1 MVCAD
6 GNGVLI
12 PSARRSPGRGR
23 GRAGR
28 DRLRGVADDDDVEA
42 LLRRA
47 VPRLRK
53 DDDGAQ
59 KIRRKLVKMAL
70 DAWAEGPRR
79 LRALGVTVDKGS
91 HALLDD
97 ASAEGLHEA
106 LGDAGFVTL
115 FKALKD
121 ELTDKLSGKKPDAPA
136 PAPRASSSSS
146 GRVARASSGR
156 AKRATASSAGRVEK
170 RSKTSGRARRAS
182 PSGSDRLT
190 MSSREE
196 DASGSATGSGEL
208 AIPDE
213 LALPPDE
220 PMLGVPDD
228 EPMSIRFDD
237 DAPAAAMTKGAPA
250 KAAKGDDDDDDD
262 PSRAGDR
269 AVARYR
275 TSGDPDDLDDAKKL
289 YTRAAKTA
297 DGDLARGA
305 ARAGLAQVAL
315 LAGDAA
321 RAKEHAEKALALFP
335 DEPTALRVLLRA
347 QRQGEPERERIQGAL
362 LRARAALRSK
372 DWDGALKVAPELEAI
387 APREPFGPMVALA
400 VQHEKGDKKGLEA
413 AIARVWERYPAS
425 VTCAD
430 LPLGPELERPVVIAP
445 LTWVRQRIEQEREVL
460 GQTVTNVDSK
470 QNVISGAVQL
480 AMGVSRVALATR
492 GKLSPIDEQELRK
505 WAGQSL
511 LAAQYYDHA
520 KEVLAHART
529 LDRNSGHVL
538 EINKDET
545 NCGVMKRAFD
555 KPGVKAKSGKLD
567 GVGLVQHRK
576 ALAARLQMV
585 LAQKDEALG
594 TYEQDEER
602 LVAAVA
608 ASPERRKK
616 LEARARKAGQESP
629 FARLDAVEAELSK
642 LDARAADVPADA
654 PAAGGLFG
662 RMKGGF
668 SKALDNVKSAA
679 KGAELALR
687 KGVAASKQKEAAR
700 ALAMRL
706 RDRPDG
712 GWGDAE
718 LDPLLDRWREVSS
731 RVEALDE
738 EAEELRRA
746 AGKAGQ
752 V

>member
-1 MVCAD
+1 M
-6 GNGVLI
+6 
-12 PSARRSPGRGR
+12 
-23 GRAGR
+23 
-28 DRLRGVADDDDVEA
+28 ADDVDE
-42 LLRRA
+42 LLRQA

-53 DDDGAQ
+53 DDDGAL

-79 LRALGVTVDKGS
+79 LRALGVTVDKGA

-97 ASAEGLHEA
+97 ASPEGLHEQ
-106 LGDAGFVTL
+106 LGDAKFVAL

-121 ELTDKLSGKKPDAPA
+121 ELADKLAGKKPDAPA
-136 PAPRASSSSS
+136 PKPSSS
-146 GRVARASSGR
+146 GRVAKAASSGR
-156 AKRATASSAGRVEK
+156 VAKAASGRSKRATESSASGRVEK
-170 RSKTSGRARRAS
+170 KSKTSGRVKRGS

-190 MSSREE
+190 MSSRDE
-196 DASGSATGSGEL
+196 GSASGEL

-220 PMLGVPDD
+220 PMLGIPDD

-237 DAPAAAMTKGAPA
+237 DAPVTMQAAAPTTTPGASKPA
-250 KAAKGDDDDDDD
+250 DDDDDD

-269 AVARYR
+269 AVSRYR

-289 YTRAAKTA
+289 YTRAAKSA
-297 DGDLARGA
+297 EGDLAKGA

-335 DEPTALRVLLRA
+335 DEPTALRVLLRS

-362 LRARAALRSK
+362 ARARAALRGK

-387 APREPFGPMVALA
+387 APKEPFGPMVALA
-400 VQHEKGDKKGLEA
+400 VQHEKGDKKGLEQ

-430 LPLGPELERPVVIAP
+430 LALGAELERPVVLAP
-445 LTWVRQRIEQEREVL
+445 LLWVRQRVEQERELL

-492 GKLSPIDEQELRK
+492 SKLTPIDEQELRK

-511 LAAQYYDHA
+511 FAAQYYDHA

-538 EINKDET
+538 EINKDEQ

-576 ALAARLQMV
+576 ALAARLQVV

-594 TYEQDEER
+594 TYETDEER
-602 LVAAVA
+602 IVAAVST
-608 ASPERRKK
+608 SPERRKK
-616 LEARARKAGQESP
+616 LEARAKKAGQESP

-642 LDARAADVPADA
+642 LDARATEEAPAA

-662 RMKGGF
+662 RMKGGLN
-668 SKALDNVKSAA
+668 KALDNVKSAA

-718 LDPLLDRWREVSS
+718 LDPLLDRWRAVSS